1 MDRPF
6 YMEHYPNFLPKKY
19 LSRNHYG
26 RTHLEIDIERT
37 YEDDDRRNGFHE
49 VGDGSLVGTYF
60 LRGLGE
66 ARCPLASGHCIAG
79 GEGERHKGERALP
92 GER

>member
-26 RTHLEIDIERT
+26 RTHLEIDIEGA
-37 YEDDDRRNGFHE
+37 DKHDDRRNGFHE
-49 VGDGSLVGTYF
+49 VGDGSLVGAYF

-66 ARCPLASGHCIAG
+66 ACRSLASGHCIAG
-79 GEGERHKGERALP
+79 GESERHEGERALP